1 LRRLYITRVGG
12 TTNWLFA
19 AFVFLA
25 TAALVV
31 AGAASPSAGAASS
44 SAFVPAPLL
53 AQAQNAPSAIFEV
66 IVQGSGP
73 GNSDGNSA
81 AASIL
86 AETAADR
93 GNAIGLKRQLATIAG
108 ASAELTGKQLVK
120 LAKMPGITA
129 ITPDARVQ
137 ATGGLS
143 NTQQWPFASG
153 VVKGWPSVT
162 NGKLPQTPTIAVV
175 DSGVDATRAD
185 FGGRVVKQVTLTALP
200 GNSAG
205 DGRGH
210 GTFVAGIAAGSA
222 TGYTGA
228 APSAKILSLDV
239 MDDQGMAMTSD
250 VIAAADWI
258 YQNRLAYNI
267 RIANFSLHSTAP
279 ASVFWDPLDRA
290 VEKLWFSGVVV
301 VSASGNFGV
310 GGQPSGMPYAPGND
324 PFIITVG
331 ANDIDGS
338 VSPKDDVA
346 APWSAYGYTIDGF
359 AKPDMVAPGRF
370 MVGPVPTTST
380 LVQER
385 PSSVQAPGYMQLS
398 GTSFAAPVVSG
409 AAAYL
414 LALHPTWS
422 PDQVK
427 GALMLTAKALPSARP
442 LSVGVGEIDASR
454 AVDLTSPPNPNAAL
468 NRFLIADPNGSS
480 TPVFDAASWGSA
492 AQTDASW
499 GAASWGAASWGAASW
514 GAASWGST
522 YWSAASWGSASWGSA
537 SWTDAS
543 WGAASWGAASWGA
556 SAVADNADGE
566 VGEPEFLDPLAE
578 LEAEAELGIT
588 INPDGSISDST
599 TTTP

>member
-1 LRRLYITRVGG
+1 LRRLYITRVGR
-12 TTNWLFA
+12 TTDWLLA
-19 AFVFLA
+19 AFVALA
-25 TAALVV
+25 TAALVT
-31 AGAASPSAGAASS
+31 AGAASPSSGAAPL

-53 AQAQNAPSAIFEV
+53 AQAQNDPSATFDV

-73 GNSDGNSA
+73 GNSNGNA
-81 AASIL
+81 AAAAIR
-86 AETAADR
+86 AETAGNP

-120 LAKMPGITA
+120 LARMPGISA

-258 YQNRLAYNI
+258 YQNRFTYNI
-267 RIANFSLHSTAP
+267 RVANFSLHSTAP

-310 GGQPSGMPYAPGND
+310 DGKPSGMPYAPGND
-324 PFIITVG
+324 PFTITVG

-338 VSPKDDVA
+338 VSPKDDHA

-370 MVGPVPTTST
+370 MVGAVPVNST
-380 LVQER
+380 LYQER
-385 PSSVQAPGYMQLS
+385 PASIEAPGYMQLS

-414 LALHPTWS
+414 LAVHPAWS

-427 GALMLTAKALPSARP
+427 GALMLTAKALPNALP
-442 LSVGVGEIDASR
+442 ASVGVGEIDAAK

-468 NRFLIADPNGSS
+468 NRFLISDPSGGP

-537 SWTDAS
+537 SWGAAS
-543 WGAASWGAASWGA
+543 WGEASWGAASWGA

-578 LEAEAELGIT
+578 LEAEAELGLT
-588 INPDGSISDST
+588 INPDGSVSDST